1 MKKTLLLAVVLL
13 FAFQLKAQEK
23 VSEYSMNY
31 FNDKNYNI
39 EASDVKG
46 EEFRY
51 YIDCASWEDDTDV
64 VGISFESTKIQ
75 EFQNKMNEIKD
86 KYVEWT
92 NTAKQNGVTNFDKN
106 FDIKLPS
113 VNCFFMYGDYHFD
126 FYRTPNAYFKVTTD
140 GECYAIISIRDLQA
154 SDNQYIKHDGLFMI
168 FSSDEEIDD
177 FINAIDMKH
186 VIEKAEKKANTD
198 NLFK

>member
-1 MKKTLLLAVVLL
+1 MKKTLQLVVVLL

-23 VSEYSMNY
+23 VNEYSMSY
-31 FNDKNYNI
+31 FDGKNYNI
-39 EASDVKG
+39 EATEVKNG
-46 EEFRY
+46 EFSY
-51 YIDCASWEDDTDV
+51 YIDCASWGDDTDD
-64 VGISFESTKIQ
+64 VGINFKSTKIQ

-92 NTAKQNGVTNFDKN
+92 NTAKQNGVTNFDKY

-113 VNCFFMYGDYHFD
+113 VNCFFMYGDYHFS
-126 FYRTPNAYFKVTTD
+126 FNRTPNAYFKVTTE
-140 GECYAIISIRDLQA
+140 GECYAIISIRNLQA
-154 SDNQYIKHDGLFMI
+154 SDNRYIEHDGLFMI

-177 FINAIDMKH
+177 FINAIDRKH

-198 NLFK
+198 DLFK

>member
-1 MKKTLLLAVVLL
+1 MKKTLQLVVVLL

-23 VSEYSMNY
+23 TNEYSMSY
-31 FNDKNYNI
+31 FGKAYEVGATEVKN
-39 EASDVKG
+39 G
-46 EEFRY
+46 EFSY

-64 VGISFESTKIQ
+64 VGINFKSTKIQ
-75 EFQNKMNEIKD
+75 EFQNKMNEIKN

-106 FDIKLPS
+106 FDIKLPN
-113 VNCFFMYGDYHFD
+113 VNCFFMYGDYHFS
-126 FYRTPNAYFKVTTD
+126 FNRTPNAYFKVTTD

-154 SDNQYIKHDGLFMI
+154 SDNRYIEHDGLFMI

-177 FINAIDMKH
+177 FINAIDSKH

-198 NLFK
+198 DLFK

>member
-1 MKKTLLLAVVLL
+1 MKKTLQLVVVLL

-23 VSEYSMNY
+23 TNEYFMSY
-31 FNDKNYNI
+31 FDGKNYNI
-39 EASDVKG
+39 EVSDVNG

-64 VGISFESTKIQ
+64 VGISFKSTKIQ
-75 EFQNKMNEIKD
+75 EFQDRMNEIKN
-86 KYVEWT
+86 KYVEWS

-106 FDIKLPS
+106 FDIKLPR
-113 VNCFFMYGDYHFD
+113 VDCFFRYGDYHFS
-126 FYRTPNAYFKVTTD
+126 FNRVPNAYFKVTTD
-140 GECYAIISIRDLQA
+140 GECYAIISIKNLQA

-177 FINAIDMKH
+177 FINAIDKKH
-186 VIEKAEKKANTD
+186 VIEKAEKKTNTD
-198 NLFK
+198 DLFK

>member
-1 MKKTLLLAVVLL
+1 MKKTLQLVVVLL

-23 VSEYSMNY
+23 TNEYFMSY
-31 FNDKNYNI
+31 FDGKNYNI
-39 EASDVKG
+39 GVSDVNG

-64 VGISFESTKIQ
+64 VGISFKSTKIQ
-75 EFQNKMNEIKD
+75 EFQDRMNEIKN
-86 KYVEWT
+86 KYVEWS

-106 FDIKLPS
+106 FDIKLPR
-113 VNCFFMYGDYHFD
+113 VDCFFRYGDYHFS
-126 FYRTPNAYFKVTTD
+126 FNRAPNAYFKVTTD
-140 GECYAIISIRDLQA
+140 GECYAIISIKNLQA

-177 FINAIDMKH
+177 FINAIDKKH
-186 VIEKAEKKANTD
+186 VIEKAEKKTNTD
-198 NLFK
+198 DLFK

>member
-13 FAFQLKAQEK
+13 FTFQLKAQEK
-23 VSEYSMNY
+23 TNEYSMSY
-31 FNDKNYNI
+31 FDGKNYNI
-39 EASDVKG
+39 GATEVKNG
-46 EEFRY
+46 EFSY
-51 YIDCASWEDDTDV
+51 YIDCASWEDDTDI
-64 VGISFESTKIQ
+64 VGINFKSTKIQ

-186 VIEKAEKKANTD
+186 VIEKAEKKS
-198 NLFK
+198 KYR